1 MKKTIFTI
9 LAIAALSFANA
20 QHSVQYDKESGIE
33 QIEQQHQSAWKS
45 IDGIEGFRIQI
56 AAASG
61 VNSKNTVQRA
71 YEEFRS
77 RFPEIPA
84 YVTHAEPYFRLRIG
98 NFRTRLEATA
108 TLEKI
113 KGNYPGAY
121 IIKDEIKFK

>member
-84 YVTHAEPYFRLRIG
+84 YVTYAEPYFRLRIG

-113 KGNYPGAY
+113 KGSYPGAY

>member
-9 LAIAALSFANA
+9 LAIAALTFANA

-84 YVTHAEPYFRLRIG
+84 YVTYAEPYFRLRVG

>member
-84 YVTHAEPYFRLRIG
+84 YVTYAEPYFRLRIG

>member
-20 QHSVQYDKESGIE
+20 QNSVQYDKESGIE

-84 YVTHAEPYFRLRIG
+84 YVTYAEPYFRLRVG

>member
-20 QHSVQYDKESGIE
+20 QNSVQYDKESGIE

-84 YVTHAEPYFRLRIG
+84 YVTYAEPYFRLRIG